1 MTILLTLALLLL
13 PFAQPSGFRNVAAR
27 LEGGGDVAV
36 RRAGDA
42 LHVTVT
48 GPRAGLASLCVGN
61 ESRVR
66 ILHASAAVGDALYE
80 RTGDAW
86 VLKRGFEWK
95 LRDSGTGLPAAEASD
110 EFFAASGWT
119 ANPSRRGAPRR
130 DFTIALSADVLFVGV
145 AFLSTGDP
153 MAVSHWPS
161 SIDDDCRAV
170 KVAQGYLPET
180 ARFTPQ
186 RWHKVQ

>member
-13 PFAQPSGFRNVAAR
+13 PLAQPSGFRNVAAQ

-36 RRAGDA
+36 RRAVDA

-95 LRDSGTGLPAAEASD
+95 LRDSGTDPPAAEASD
-110 EFFAASGWT
+110 EFFATSGWT
-119 ANPSRRGAPRR
+119 ANPSRTGAPRR
-130 DFTIALSADVLFVGV
+130 DFTIALSADVRFVGV